1 MAKKEY
7 SLVSGRD
14 MNKLIKEM
22 ADELV
27 SLYPLNTLVFIG
39 IIKRGDILARRI
51 QKIIKAKS
59 KVSIPVG
66 KIDINLY
73 RDDLSIIDYHPVIE
87 YTDIPFDINRKTVIL
102 FDDVFFTGRTA
113 RCALNE
119 IMDFGRPKAICLYT
133 LIDRKQKELPI
144 VPDYSG
150 TEVKLPK
157 SDIVNVHF
165 RETDGKDG
173 IFIIKEER

>member
-1 MAKKEY
+1 MKRREY
-7 SLVSGRD
+7 TLVSGKD
-14 MNKLIKEM
+14 MDKMIKEM
-22 ADELV
+22 ADELISSY
-27 SLYPLNTLVFIG
+27 SLNNLVFIG
-39 IIKRGDILARRI
+39 IIKRGDTLAGRV
-51 QKIIKAKS
+51 QKIIRSRA

-87 YTDIPFDINRKTVIL
+87 YTDIPFDINKKTVIL
-102 FDDVFFTGRTA
+102 FDDVFYTGRTA

-144 VPDYSG
+144 MPDYTG
-150 TEVKLPK
+150 TEVKIPK
-157 SDIVNVHF
+157 NDIVNVYF
-165 RETDGKDG
+165 KELDGKDE
-173 IFIIKEER
+173 IVIIKEGN